1 MQPNRRSFV
10 LSTVGLGARL
20 RAGSEGVD
28 DPAGRFWRCWW
39 FEMGA
44 EHGNPG
50 FNRRFRVNSP
60 ETSLHPTFGSRS
72 EARSSGMLQIFMPED
87 PRQLDAVELYLELWG
102 GHPGTANRRVTVN
115 GRSQHPIPENGTA
128 AGHCTHL
135 YPTIRLRR
143 EDVVNGYNAVQF
155 ACDQGSTFWGHFI
168 VDNACLRA
176 GLPPTHPDLAKL
188 GLDRFRAQVRVQAG
202 PGEAFTLELESNQP
216 DRILQAD
223 FRGFYEG
230 YDENGDG
237 ITRDW
242 HGFTKHRRPEAWLGG
257 SSAPPFRV
265 PWDTS
270 MLPEAAAG
278 VRARL
283 TFRDAPGLIYETAP
297 VTGLSLP
304 SKGASRVSC
313 IAATSLPVPFWSRA
327 GKPKSA
333 KIELPF
339 APRTIQR
346 AQLHV
351 VVWDGGR
358 GTVQHPFRLNGQPLE
373 VCGKGAHDVIYSVHE
388 VAPKLLER
396 DNLIEVLSDT
406 DHHGIEILL
415 PGPALIAR
423 TAG

>member
-1 MQPNRRSFV
+1 MRPNRRAFV
-10 LSTVGLGARL
+10 LSTIGLSAGL
-20 RAGSEGVD
+20 RAGLARAASTG
-28 DPAGRFWRCWW
+28 GRFWRCWW

-50 FNRRFRVNSP
+50 FNTRFRVNSP
-60 ETSLHPTFGSRS
+60 ETSLHPEFGSRS

-102 GHPGTANRRVTVN
+102 GHPGTVNRRVTVN

-143 EDVVNGYNAVQF
+143 EDVVNGYNAIQF
-155 ACDQGSTFWGHFI
+155 ACDQGATFWGHFI

-176 GLPPTHPDLAKL
+176 GLPATHPDLAKL
-188 GLDRFRAQVRVQAG
+188 DLARFQAAVRVAPG
-202 PGEAFTLELESNQP
+202 PGETLTLELESNQP
-216 DRILQAD
+216 DRIARAH

-237 ITRDW
+237 VTRDW
-242 HGFTKHRRPEAWLGG
+242 HGFTKHRRPEAWLASV
-257 SSAPPFRV
+257 SSATYRIQ
-265 PWDTS
+265 WDTS
-270 MLPEAAAG
+270 MTPDAAVG
-278 VRARL
+278 VRAQI

-297 VTGLSLP
+297 LTGISLP
-304 SKGASRVSC
+304 SKGTSRVTCVTS
-313 IAATSLPVPFWSRA
+313 ASLPVPFWSRA

-333 KIELPF
+333 KIELPVD
-339 APRTIQR
+339 PRGIQR

-351 VVWDGGR
+351 VTWDGGR
-358 GTVQHPFRLNGQPLE
+358 GTVQHPFRLNGQPFE
-373 VCGKGAHDVIYSVHE
+373 VCGKGAHDVIYSVKE
-388 VAPKLLER
+388 VPVKLLER
-396 DNLIEVLSDT
+396 SNVVELLSDT

-415 PGPALIAR
+415 PGPALMIR
-423 TAG
+423 TVG